1 MKKENSAI
9 VITCII
15 AVVVLVIAILAISR
29 LGGVNPASGKSVT
42 VEGVSTIKAL
52 PDVISVYFSIET
64 KGKTSAE
71 AKDANTKIYDDL
83 VEQLVIAGF
92 NESELK
98 TESFNVYPNT
108 YWDSVSG
115 KQKTDGFIA
124 THSLKLEL
132 SSDQSDKLSP
142 AIDAGVEAGAGISYI
157 NFELSQKAQNDYKA
171 QALKEAS
178 QDATIKADA
187 IASGFGKTAGKLLS
201 VQVNSYNYYP
211 WNAYTSMDSSGRA
224 PGDIALAK
232 EAAMNIN
239 PSEQDVTASITA
251 TFRLA

>member
-15 AVVVLVIAILAISR
+15 AVVVLIIAILAISR
-29 LGGVNPASGKSVT
+29 FGGVNPASGKSVT

-64 KGKTSAE
+64 KGTTSAE

-83 VEQLVIAGF
+83 VEQLTIAGF
-92 NESELK
+92 NESALK

-108 YWDSVSG
+108 YWDTPSG

-132 SSDQSDKLSP
+132 TSEQSEKLSP
-142 AIDAGVEAGAGISYI
+142 AIDAGVKAGAGISYI

-187 IASGFGKTAGKLLS
+187 IASGFNKKAGKLLS
-201 VQVNSYNYYP
+201 VQVNSFNYYP
-211 WNAYTSMDSSGRA
+211 WNAYTSMDASGRA
-224 PGDIALAK
+224 PTDIALAK
-232 EAAMNIN
+232 ETAMNIN

-251 TFRLA
+251 TFRLE

>member
-9 VITCII
+9 IITCII
-15 AVVVLVIAILAISR
+15 AVVVLVIAIFAITRFSS
-29 LGGVNPASGKSVT
+29 VNPSTGKSVT
-42 VEGVSTIKAL
+42 VEGVSSIKAL

-64 KGKTSAE
+64 KGNTSAA

-83 VEQLVIAGF
+83 VEGLIMAGF
-92 NESELK
+92 NESKLK

-108 YWDSVSG
+108 YWDG
-115 KQKTDGFIA
+115 NKQKTDGFIA

-132 SSDQSDKLSP
+132 SSNESDKLSD
-142 AIDAGVEAGAGISYI
+142 AIDAGVTAGAGISYI
-157 NFELSQKAQNDYKA
+157 NFELSQAAQNDYKA
-171 QALKEAS
+171 QALKLAS

-187 IASGFGKTAGKLLS
+187 IASGFGKQVGKLLS
-201 VQVNSYNYYP
+201 VQVNSFNYYP
-211 WNAYTSMDSSGRA
+211 WNVYTSMDSGGRA
-224 PGDIALAK
+224 PGDITLAK

-251 TFRLA
+251 TFKLV

>member
-15 AVVVLVIAILAISR
+15 AVVVLVIAIFAISR
-29 LGGVNPASGKSVT
+29 FGTGNPASGKSVT

-64 KGKTSAE
+64 NGSTSAE

-83 VEQLVIAGF
+83 VEQITIAGF
-92 NESELK
+92 NESDLK

-108 YWDSVSG
+108 YWDG
-115 KQKTDGFIA
+115 QKQKTDGFIA

-132 SSDQSDKLSP
+132 SSNESDKLSP
-142 AIDAGVEAGAGISYI
+142 AIDAGVTAGAGISYI
-157 NFELSQKAQNDYKA
+157 NFELSQAAQNDYKA
-171 QALKEAS
+171 QALKLAS
-178 QDATIKADA
+178 QDATVKADA
-187 IASGFGKTAGKLLS
+187 IASGFGKKAGKLLS
-201 VQVNSYNYYP
+201 VQVNSFNYYP
-211 WNAYTSMDSSGRA
+211 WNVYTANDASGRA
-224 PGDIALAK
+224 PTDITLAK
-232 EAAMNIN
+232 ETATNIN

>member
-15 AVVVLVIAILAISR
+15 AVVILVVAIFAITRFSS
-29 LGGVNPASGKSVT
+29 VNPSTGKSVT
-42 VEGVSTIKAL
+42 VEGVATLKAL

-83 VEQLVIAGF
+83 VEGITIAGF

-108 YWDSVSG
+108 YWDAPSG

-132 SSDQSDKLSP
+132 SSDQSDKLSD
-142 AIDAGVEAGAGISYI
+142 AIDAGVTAGAGISYI

-171 QALKEAS
+171 QALKLAS
-178 QDATIKADA
+178 EDATVKANA
-187 IASGFGKTAGKLLS
+187 IASGFGKQVGKLLS
-201 VQVNSYNYYP
+201 VQVNSFNYYP
-211 WNAYTSMDSSGRA
+211 WNVYTAMDSSGRA
-224 PGDIALAK
+224 PGDITLAK

-239 PSEQDVTASITA
+239 PSEQDVSASITA
-251 TFRLA
+251 TFKLG